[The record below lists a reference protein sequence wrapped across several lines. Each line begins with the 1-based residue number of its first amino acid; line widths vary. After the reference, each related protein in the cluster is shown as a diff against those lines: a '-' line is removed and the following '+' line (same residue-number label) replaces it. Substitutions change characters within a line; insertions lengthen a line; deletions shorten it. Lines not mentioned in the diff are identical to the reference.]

1 MSTDRV
7 LMSAAAKISGVA
19 VAGMGGGASAG
30 GGKCGR
36 RVEAERGR
44 GLQQLVTFFQLELH
58 EGRVP
63 EEQIRV
69 HVRAVDVEEVLK
81 GVTHVL
87 KGL

>member
-1 MSTDRV
+1 
-7 LMSAAAKISGVA
+7 MSAAAKISGMA
-19 VAGMGGGASAG
+19 VAGVGGGASAEG

-44 GLQQLVTFFQLELH
+44 GLQQLVTFFQLELR

-63 EEQIRV
+63 EEHVRV
-69 HVRAVDVEEVLK
+69 HARAVDVEEVLK
-81 GVTHVL
+81 GVAHVL